1 MGRRRKEDK
10 GHGREGGGRASIQS
24 GFGLWLAADSSGVD
38 NELEQWLVRL
48 EKSRMDFWTWRDPEV
63 GDSAAAV
70 AGTNP
75 LDFRVGLIG

>member
-1 MGRRRKEDK
+1 MVRARWFLGHEGSSKE
-10 GHGREGGGRASIQS
+10 EGVALVGG
-24 GFGLWLAADSSGVD
+24 
-38 NELEQWLVRL
+38 L
-48 EKSRMDFWTWRDPEV
+48 EKSRGGFWTWRDPEV

>member
-1 MGRRRKEDK
+1 MRERDK
-10 GHGREGGGRASIQS
+10 KGDIEGEEEGDGSLAGVDQEEVVAGCLR
-24 GFGLWLAADSSGVD
+24 LNLAATRG
-38 NELEQWLVRL
+38 LVRL
-48 EKSRMDFWTWRDPEV
+48 EKSRGDFWPWRDLEV